1 MTIISEQQ
9 VSIAMSSTIDSA
21 TTEIHTPS
29 PFVTIL
35 DVEITK
41 YEDAIKAARESI
53 KALKNLKK
61 AYAKD
66 VKALEKEVA
75 KKTKR
80 EPSLAKR
87 NNNGFTNPCAISAE
101 LATFMNQDKDLLIS
115 RTDVTKWIT
124 TYIKDNELLVPDNR
138 RVINYNKDTDAGR
151 ALKKLLSPIDEGQE
165 ISWFNLQTYL
175 KRHYPKKAT
184 TEVAAPV
191 AKVAAPV
198 AKVATP
204 VAKVAA
210 PVAKVAAPVAN
221 AVPTIVPLGT
231 YPVTKHPDSSVT
243 PAKRKVVTAKARRAK
258 VKTSGK
264 A

>member
-9 VSIAMSSTIDSA
+9 VSIAMSSTTDSA
-21 TTEIHTPS
+21 TTEIHIPS

-35 DVEITK
+35 DAEITK
-41 YEDAIKAARESI
+41 YEDAIKAARDSI

-87 NNNGFTNPCAISAE
+87 NNNGFTNPCAISEE
-101 LATFMNQDKDLLIS
+101 LATFMKQDKDLQIS

-124 TYIKDNELLVPDNR
+124 TYIKDNELLDPDNR

-184 TEVAAPV
+184 PETKAAT
-191 AKVAAPV
+191 PV

-210 PVAKVAAPVAN
+210 PVAKVAAPEAN
-221 AVPTIVPLGT
+221 GTPTIVPLGT
-231 YPVTKHPDSSVT
+231 YPVSKKIDSSVT

-258 VKTSGK
+258 VKTSGR